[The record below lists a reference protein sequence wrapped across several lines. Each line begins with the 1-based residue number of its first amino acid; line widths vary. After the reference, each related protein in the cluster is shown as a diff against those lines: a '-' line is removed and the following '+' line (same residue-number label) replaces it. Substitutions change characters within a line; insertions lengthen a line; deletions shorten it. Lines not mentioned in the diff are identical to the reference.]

1 MAHRPNRSC
10 LRPRL
15 TGEKRMLAQ
24 LVPALRITLIL
35 TVLTGLIYPGSV
47 TLLCQWLFP
56 TQANGSLVVIN
67 GRIAGS
73 RLIGQSFTQPEYFHS
88 RPSAAGSEGYD
99 ASSSSGS
106 NLGPTSRQLADRVKG
121 TVERIRRENPA
132 YTGPLPAD
140 LATASASGLDPHI
153 SPASAEAQIARIARY
168 RGATVEELKFLVGR
182 YTEART
188 LGFLG
193 EPRVNVL
200 LLNLELDRKFP
211 LKR

>member
-1 MAHRPNRSC
+1 
-10 LRPRL
+10 
-15 TGEKRMLAQ
+15 MLHQ
-24 LVPALRITLIL
+24 LIPALRITLIL
-35 TVLTGLIYPGSV
+35 TALTGLIYPASV

-56 TQANGSLVVIN
+56 AQANGSLVVIN

-73 RLIGQSFTQPEYFHS
+73 RLIGQSFTKPEYFHP
-88 RPSAAGSEGYD
+88 RPSAAGAEGYD
-99 ASSSSGS
+99 ASASSGS
-106 NLGPTSRQLADRVKG
+106 NLGPTSRQLADRVKRS
-121 TVERIRRENPA
+121 VEQIRRENPE
-132 YTGPLPAD
+132 YSGPLPAD

-168 RGATVEELKFLVGR
+168 RGAAVGELRSLVASC
-182 YTEART
+182 TEART

-200 LLNLELDRKFP
+200 LLNLELDRRFP